1 MRGNYLTH
9 MQSGVISHLVSEAM
23 RERSTILH
31 VDMDAFFASVSEL
44 DYPQYQGKPLV
55 VGAGVRGV
63 VLSANYAARKYGIRA
78 AMPVARAQRMAPN
91 AIFIPPDHERYS
103 EVSRRVME
111 IFFDFTPH
119 VEPIS
124 LDEAFLDVSG
134 SRRLFG
140 TGREIATAIRERVRR
155 EERITC
161 SVGIATSKF
170 IAKLASGR
178 CKPDGMLEI
187 QEDRVLTFLHPLPVG
202 ELWGVGPKT
211 NEELQRLGLRTV
223 GEIANTPVETLKR
236 ALGEGAGESLY
247 ELAWGRDFR
256 EVITDAPEKSISAAE
271 TFAFDLEDREEIFRE
286 LLRLSERATHRMRK
300 RELRARTIG
309 LKVRFSDFTNLT
321 KSKTL
326 PLAINGMHEVFEIAR
341 DLYLSLKLEGSRI
354 RLLGVSLENLVDESG
369 AAEQL
374 TLGERESGWREAQA
388 AIDRAI
394 TRFGRGSVQPARLVE
409 EPTNEEVEEDPATSE
424 E

>member
-1 MRGNYLTH
+1 MK
-9 MQSGVISHLVSEAM
+9 SGVISHLVSEAM

-44 DYPQYQGKPLV
+44 DYPQYKGKPLV
-55 VGAGVRGV
+55 VGAGARGV
-63 VLSANYAARKYGIRA
+63 VLSANYAARKFGIRA
-78 AMPVARAQRMAPN
+78 AMPVARAQRMAPS

-119 VEPIS
+119 VEPLS

-140 TGREIATAIRERVRR
+140 EGRQIAALIRERVRNQ
-155 EERITC
+155 ERITC
-161 SVGIATSKF
+161 SVGIASTKF

-187 QEDRVLTFLHPLPVG
+187 HDDRVLTFLHPLPVS

-223 GEIANTPVETLKR
+223 GEIAKTPLETLKR

-256 EVITDAPEKSISAAE
+256 EVITDSPEKSISAAE
-271 TFAFDLEDREEIFRE
+271 TFAYDLEDREEIFRE
-286 LLRLSERATHRMRK
+286 LLRLSERATHRMRA

-309 LKVRFSDFTNLT
+309 LKVRFSDFTNTT

-326 PLAINGMHEVFEIAR
+326 QLPINGMHEVFEVAR
-341 DLYLSLKLEGSRI
+341 DLFLSLKLDGSRI
-354 RLLGVSLENLVDESG
+354 RLLGVSLENLVDEAG
-369 AAEQL
+369 AVEQL
-374 TLGERESGWREAQA
+374 LLGERESGWREAQE

-394 TRFGRGSVQPARLVE
+394 KRFGRGSVQPARLVE
-409 EPTNEEVEEDPATSE
+409 EPSQEGESDDPDSSE
-424 E
+424 R